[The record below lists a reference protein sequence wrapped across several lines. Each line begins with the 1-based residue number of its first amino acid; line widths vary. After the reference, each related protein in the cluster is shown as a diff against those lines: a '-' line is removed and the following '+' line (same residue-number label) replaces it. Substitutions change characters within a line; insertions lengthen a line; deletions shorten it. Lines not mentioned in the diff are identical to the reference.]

1 MTFFKSR
8 VFTRF
13 ALKKNWVEAFCDGH
27 GAKDRGFSECA
38 TPARPQWFAPRT
50 ASTRPLLRELGAGRG
65 LASLPLLCTV
75 RVMPTL
81 PNFSSRG

>member
-1 MTFFKSR
+1 M
-8 VFTRF
+8 
-13 ALKKNWVEAFCDGH
+13 NWVEAFCDGTEQKP
-27 GAKDRGFSECA
+27 AVFSSASPLRGRNGSL
-38 TPARPQWFAPRT
+38 RT

-75 RVMPTL
+75 RVIPTL